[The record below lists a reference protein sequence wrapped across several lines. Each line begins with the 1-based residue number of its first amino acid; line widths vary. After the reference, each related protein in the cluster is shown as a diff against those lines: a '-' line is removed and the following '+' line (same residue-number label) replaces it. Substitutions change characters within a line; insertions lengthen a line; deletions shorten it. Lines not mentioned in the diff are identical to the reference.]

1 MSTASPSTTAA
12 TRPLVGALF
21 VASCLLS
28 IVSWYTTEQGM
39 ALYLATWFA
48 VIASVGIQSA
58 LVIVA
63 WLTGFTRRRRGLLI
77 AVYAM
82 TALVS
87 IGFSYSSL
95 YTWFSARERPAT
107 IQRRLYDK
115 LNQAAAKAEEQLASA
130 IAEGQKHVVALDEM
144 TEAEKAHGFI
154 SRSQDPDAYL
164 AKVRE
169 SVAREAQTYSNA
181 YREGAGA
188 GLRYTAFERYAKL
201 ARHSV
206 ETMQQSEQALARFR
220 GAVRPLDSS
229 EKQLR
234 DFHQA
239 YDTIPWPEVEQALHT
254 GKVQI
259 SEVPAYADFVDHTAT
274 GQEDLRVAFE
284 ELVTQPTSRH
294 LFAFLLAAFIDVVVF
309 LLAFAAGP
317 YFFGTAEERWVTSAA
332 TLDGTAPQIFARDFL
347 RKLEP
352 SPQGMPRAD
361 AANLTAGELQLCLV
375 LESKGLAAS
384 TQAEGRL
391 SYLLDAEIHE
401 HLIESLANPGM
412 RLRATVKPAME
423 V

>member
-1 MSTASPSTTAA
+1 MSHASSPTATAI
-12 TRPLVGALF
+12 RPLVGALF

-63 WLTGFTRRRRGLLI
+63 WLTGFTRKRRALLI
-77 AVYAM
+77 AVYAI

-115 LNQAAAKAEEQLASA
+115 LNEAAARAEELLASA

-144 TEAEKAHGFI
+144 TAAEKAHGFI
-154 SRSQDPDAYL
+154 ARSQDSDPYL

-169 SVAREAQTYSNA
+169 SVAREAQTYSTE

-206 ETMQQSEQALARFR
+206 ETMRQSERALSQFR

-239 YDTIPWPEVEQALHT
+239 YDPVPWPEAEQALHT
-254 GKVQI
+254 GKLQLPAA
-259 SEVPAYADFVDHTAT
+259 PAYADFVDHTAT
-274 GQEDLRVAFE
+274 GQEDLRIAFE

-294 LFAFLLAAFIDVVVF
+294 VFAFLLAAFIDVVVF

-317 YFFGTAEERWVTSAA
+317 YFFGTAEERWIASAA
-332 TLDGTAPQIFARDFL
+332 VLDGVAPQVFTRDFL

-352 SPQGMPRAD
+352 SPQGMPCAD
-361 AANLTAGELQLCLV
+361 AAKLTAGERQLCLI
-375 LESKGLAAS
+375 LEAKGLAAS
-384 TQAEGRL
+384 SQAEGRL
-391 SYLLDAEIHE
+391 SYLLDGAIHE